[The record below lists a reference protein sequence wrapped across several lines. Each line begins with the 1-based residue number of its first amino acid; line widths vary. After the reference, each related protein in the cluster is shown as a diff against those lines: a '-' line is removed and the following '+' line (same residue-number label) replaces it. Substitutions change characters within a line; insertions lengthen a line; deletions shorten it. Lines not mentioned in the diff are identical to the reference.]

1 MDRRIIIG
9 MALAAA
15 AGAGWWWVATRPAPP
30 TQWQGYAEA
39 DFVKIGPTQQG
50 LLMSVAVRRGDKV
63 AAGDRLFDQDDTS
76 DLAASDQAARQLKQA
91 EAQLANLQ
99 AGGKPTEIQQAAAN
113 LAEAQSERDKTQ
125 TDLQRY
131 ETLLNLKSGAVS
143 QQSVDQQRAD
153 LRSAEAKVTAFE
165 AALAQM
171 RAPLGRDTEIKM
183 QQATIEA
190 ARAARAMVQWRLD
203 QRHVV
208 SPVTATVADVI
219 ARPGETLA
227 AGTPVVSLLPPENIL
242 VRFFVPEP
250 MLSLVHRGDPVA
262 FVCDSC
268 PADLGGTIS
277 FIAPQ
282 VEYTPPVIYS
292 ESSRAKLVIMV
303 EARPRPDQAPL
314 INPGQPIV
322 VRPIVPVPAR

>member
-1 MDRRIIIG
+1 M
-9 MALAAA
+9 
-15 AGAGWWWVATRPAPP
+15 
-30 TQWQGYAEA
+30 
-39 DFVKIGPTQQG
+39 KIGPTQQG
-50 LLMSVAVRRGDKV
+50 LPGHVRCGPRGGDKV
-63 AAGDRLFDQDDTS
+63 AAGDRLFDQDDTA
-76 DLAASDQAARQLKQA
+76 DRAASDQAARQLKQA

-113 LAEAQSERDKTQ
+113 LAEAQAARDKTQ

-153 LRSAEAKVTAFE
+153 LRSAEAKVAALE

-171 RAPLGRDTEIKM
+171 RAPLGRDTEIEM
-183 QQATIEA
+183 QRAAIEVDSSA
-190 ARAARAMVQWRLD
+190 ARRAQWRLD

-208 SPVTATVADVI
+208 APVTATVADVI

-227 AGTPVVSLLPPENIL
+227 AG
-242 VRFFVPEP
+242 
-250 MLSLVHRGDPVA
+250 A
-262 FVCDSC
+262 FGVLACCRPRTSWSASSSRNRC
-268 PADLGGTIS
+268 WRSFIAAIRSRSSATAARPISARTIS

-303 EARPRPDQAPL
+303 EARPRPDQATL

-322 VRPIVPVPAR
+322 VRPLTPGPAR